1 MEAPT
6 AAIFRYQPAN
16 LMIRSAPSK
25 SSREGVTGAD
35 GEGGGGG
42 GEQAGGSTN
51 ARKIGGR
58 EAVEI
63 WAVVSTIH

>member
-1 MEAPT
+1 
-6 AAIFRYQPAN
+6 
-16 LMIRSAPSK
+16 MIRSAPSK

-42 GEQAGGSTN
+42 GGGEQTGGSTN